1 MGKLIFRVYTIAN
14 LSDII
19 KQFSYQKSINLM
31 KKNLFR
37 GSLFTVGASL
47 WWGVIGVLYFK
58 FVSFASPL
66 ELTIHRTIWTALLLV
81 ITTSYYS
88 KWSEFNKVINKRIN
102 IFILL
107 ITGLLISINWFT
119 WLYAVKT
126 NKLLDGALGYYIFPI
141 LSVFFGIIFLKE
153 KYNKNQIISILLVVL
168 ALIYMLFKLGEF
180 PWIGIIVAVTF
191 SLYGLIR
198 KKVKVSSD
206 IGLLIETLLISPIAI
221 GFFIF
226 LLKYDANI
234 FSINEPLLSFYLF
247 WAGLMTLIPLFWY
260 TKGFSL
266 IGIGPAS
273 MIFFLT
279 PTAQFFLGLYY
290 FNEPLILDK
299 LISFIF
305 IWIAV
310 IIYLNELRKE

>member
-1 MGKLIFRVYTIAN
+1 
-14 LSDII
+14 
-19 KQFSYQKSINLM
+19 M
-31 KKNLFR
+31 KKNLLK
-37 GSLFTVGASL
+37 GSLFNIGASL

-58 FVSFASPL
+58 FVSFASAL
-66 ELTIHRTIWTALLLV
+66 ELTIHRTIWTALLLI

-88 KWSEFNKVINKRIN
+88 KWSEFNKIIRKRFN
-102 IFILL
+102 IFIFLT
-107 ITGLLISINWFT
+107 TGLLISINWIT
-119 WLYAVKT
+119 WLYAVK
-126 NKLLDGALGYYIFPI
+126 NNNLLDAALGYYIFPI

-153 KYNKNQIISILLVVL
+153 KYNRNKIISVLLVIL
-168 ALIYMLFKLGEF
+168 ALIYLLLKLGEV
-180 PWIGIIVAVTF
+180 PWIGITVAVTF

-198 KKVKVSSD
+198 KKIKISSD

-221 GFFIF
+221 GLF
-226 LLKYDANI
+226 LFLIKNNANI
-234 FSINEPLLSFYLF
+234 FSINEPILSFYLF

-260 TKGFSL
+260 TKSFEL

-273 MIFFLT
+273 MLFFLT

-299 LISFIF
+299 LISFAF

>member
-1 MGKLIFRVYTIAN
+1 
-14 LSDII
+14 
-19 KQFSYQKSINLM
+19 M
-31 KKNLFR
+31 KKNLFK
-37 GSLFTVGASL
+37 GISFTVGASV
-47 WWGVIGVLYFK
+47 WWGVIGVIYFK

-66 ELTIHRTIWTALLLV
+66 ELTIHRTIWTALLLL

-88 KWSEFNKVINKRIN
+88 KWDEFKKVIKKKLNLL
-102 IFILL
+102 ILL
-107 ITGLLISINWFT
+107 ITGLLVSINWFT

-126 NKLLDGALGYYIFPI
+126 NNLLDSALGYYIFPI
-141 LSVFFGIIFLKE
+141 LSVFLGIIFLNE
-153 KYNKNQIISILLVVL
+153 KYNRNKIISVFLVIL
-168 ALIYMLFKLGEF
+168 ALVYFLLKLGKI
-180 PWIGIIVAVTF
+180 PWIGVTVALTF

-206 IGLLIETLLISPIAI
+206 IGLLIETLILSPLAI
-221 GFFIF
+221 FLFIF
-226 LLKYDANI
+226 LVKNNLNI
-234 FSINEPLLSFYLF
+234 FSLNEPILSFYLF

-260 TKGFSL
+260 TRGFGL

-279 PTAQFFLGLYY
+279 PTAQFLLGLYY
-290 FNEPLILDK
+290 FNEPLILDE
-299 LISFIF
+299 LIAFIF

>member
-1 MGKLIFRVYTIAN
+1 
-14 LSDII
+14 
-19 KQFSYQKSINLM
+19 M
-31 KKNLFR
+31 KKNLFK
-37 GSLFTVGASL
+37 GSLYTVGASL

-58 FVSFASPL
+58 FVSFASAL
-66 ELTIHRTIWTALLLV
+66 ELTIHRTIWTSLLLL
-81 ITTSYYS
+81 ITTSCFS
-88 KWSEFNKVINKRIN
+88 KWNEFIKIISKKIN
-102 IFILL
+102 IFIFFV
-107 ITGLLISINWFT
+107 TGLLISINWFT

-126 NKLLDGALGYYIFPI
+126 NNLLDSALGYYIFPI
-141 LSVFFGIIFLKE
+141 LSVFLGIVFLKE
-153 KYNKNQIISILLVVL
+153 KYNRNKIISVLLVIA
-168 ALIYMLFKLGEF
+168 ALIYLLIKLGDV
-180 PWIGIIVAVTF
+180 PWIGITVAVTF

-198 KKVKVSSD
+198 KKIKVTSD

-221 GFFIF
+221 GLFIF
-226 LLKYDANI
+226 LIKESTNV
-234 FSINEPLLSFYLF
+234 FSLNEPVLSFYLF
-247 WAGLMTLIPLFWY
+247 WAGLITLIPLFWY
-260 TKGFSL
+260 TKGFGL

-273 MIFFLT
+273 IIFFLT

>member
-1 MGKLIFRVYTIAN
+1 
-14 LSDII
+14 
-19 KQFSYQKSINLM
+19 M
-31 KKNLFR
+31 KKNLFK
-37 GSLFTVGASL
+37 GSLYTVGASL

-58 FVSFASPL
+58 FVSFASAL
-66 ELTIHRTIWTALLLV
+66 ELVIHRTIWTALLLV
-81 ITTSYYS
+81 GITSYFS
-88 KWSEFNKVINKRIN
+88 NWSEFNKIVNKKIN
-102 IFILL
+102 IFIFF

-126 NKLLDGALGYYIFPI
+126 NNLLDSALGYYIFPI
-141 LSVFFGIIFLKE
+141 LSVFFGVIFLKE
-153 KYNKNQIISILLVVL
+153 KYNRNKIISVFLVVV
-168 ALIYMLFKLGEF
+168 ALIYLIIKLGVI
-180 PWIGIIVAVTF
+180 PWIGITVAVTF

-198 KKVKVSSD
+198 KKIKVSSD

-221 GFFIF
+221 GLFIF
-226 LLKYDANI
+226 LIKNNSNI
-234 FSINEPLLSFYLF
+234 FSISEPVLSFYLF
-247 WAGLMTLIPLFWY
+247 WAGLMTLVPLFWY
-260 TKGFSL
+260 TKGFEL

-279 PTAQFFLGLYY
+279 PTAQFFLGIYY
-290 FNEPLILDK
+290 FNESLNLDK

>member
-1 MGKLIFRVYTIAN
+1 
-14 LSDII
+14 
-19 KQFSYQKSINLM
+19 M
-31 KKNLFR
+31 KKNLFK

-58 FVSFASPL
+58 FVSFASAV
-66 ELTIHRTIWTALLLV
+66 ELSIHRTIWTALLLL
-81 ITTSYYS
+81 ITTTYLS
-88 KWSEFNKVINKRIN
+88 KWKEFNKIIKKRIN
-102 IFILL
+102 LIILFF
-107 ITGLLISINWFT
+107 TGLLISINWLT
-119 WLYAVKT
+119 WLYAVQT
-126 NKLLDGALGYYIFPI
+126 NNLLDGALGYYIFPI

-153 KYNKNQIISILLVVL
+153 KYNRNQIISVFLVIV
-168 ALIYMLFKLGEF
+168 ALIYLLIKLGEV
-180 PWIGIIVAVTF
+180 PWIGITVAVTF

-206 IGLLIETLLISPIAI
+206 IGLLVETLLISPIAI
-221 GFFIF
+221 CLFIY
-226 LLKYDANI
+226 LINLNINI
-234 FSINEPLLSFYLF
+234 FSVNEPILSFYLF

-279 PTAQFFLGLYY
+279 PTAQFFLGLFY

>member
-1 MGKLIFRVYTIAN
+1 MKQNKLF
-14 LSDII
+14 
-19 KQFSYQKSINLM
+19 K
-31 KKNLFR
+31 
-37 GSLFTVGASL
+37 GSLFTIGASL
-47 WWGVIGVLYFK
+47 WWGIIGVLYFK
-58 FVSFASPL
+58 FVSFASAL

-81 ITTSYYS
+81 ITTSYFS
-88 KWSEFNKVINKRIN
+88 KWNEFSKIINRKIN
-102 IFILL
+102 ILIFFI
-107 ITGLLISINWFT
+107 TALLISINWYT

-126 NKLLDGALGYYIFPI
+126 NNLLDSALGYYIFPI

-153 KYNKNQIISILLVVL
+153 KYNRNQVLSVLLVVG
-168 ALIYMLFKLGEF
+168 ALIYLLIKLGEV
-180 PWIGIIVAVTF
+180 PWIGIVVAVTF

-198 KKVKVSSD
+198 KKIKVSSD
-206 IGLLIETLLISPIAI
+206 IGLLIETLLILPIAI
-221 GFFIF
+221 MLFIF
-226 LLKYDANI
+226 LVKNNANV
-234 FSINEPLLSFYLF
+234 FSFNEPILSFYLF

-290 FNEPLILDK
+290 FKEPLILDK
-299 LISFIF
+299 LISFVF
-305 IWIAV
+305 IWVAV

>member
-1 MGKLIFRVYTIAN
+1 
-14 LSDII
+14 
-19 KQFSYQKSINLM
+19 M
-31 KKNLFR
+31 KKNLFK
-37 GSLFTVGASL
+37 GSLFTIGASL

-66 ELTIHRTIWTALLLV
+66 ELTIHRTIWTSLLLL
-81 ITTSYYS
+81 ITTSFFS
-88 KWSEFNKVINKRIN
+88 KWNEFYKIINKKIN
-102 IFILL
+102 VFILL
-107 ITGLLISINWFT
+107 ITGLLVSINWYT

-126 NKLLDGALGYYIFPI
+126 NNLLESALGYYIFPI

-153 KYNKNQIISILLVVL
+153 KYNRNKILSVLLVVL
-168 ALIYMLFKLGEF
+168 ALIYLLFKLGEV
-180 PWIGIIVAVTF
+180 PLIGIIVAVTF

-198 KKVKVSSD
+198 KKIKVSSD

-221 GFFIF
+221 VLFIF
-226 LLKYDANI
+226 LIKNNTNI
-234 FSINEPLLSFYLF
+234 FSINEPALSFYLF

-260 TKGFSL
+260 TKGFEL

-290 FNEPLILDK
+290 FNEPLDFDK

-305 IWIAV
+305 IWVAV
-310 IIYLNELRKE
+310 IVYLNELRKE

>member
-1 MGKLIFRVYTIAN
+1 
-14 LSDII
+14 
-19 KQFSYQKSINLM
+19 M
-31 KKNLFR
+31 KKNLFK

-58 FVSFASPL
+58 FVSFASAL

-81 ITTSYYS
+81 ITTSFFS
-88 KWSEFNKVINKRIN
+88 KWNEFHKIINKRIN
-102 IFILL
+102 LLIFF

-119 WLYAVKT
+119 WLYAVKM
-126 NKLLDGALGYYIFPI
+126 NKLLDSALGYYIFPI
-141 LSVFFGIIFLKE
+141 LSVFFGIIFLRE
-153 KYNKNQIISILLVVL
+153 KYNKNKIISILLVVV
-168 ALIYMLFKLGEF
+168 ALIYLISNLGEV
-180 PWIGIIVAVTF
+180 PWIGITVAITF

-198 KKVKVSSD
+198 KKIKISSD
-206 IGLLIETLLISPIAI
+206 IGLLIETLLISPIAL
-221 GFFIF
+221 GLFIF
-226 LLKYDANI
+226 LIKNDTNI
-234 FSINEPLLSFYLF
+234 FSLEEPVLSFYLF

-260 TKGFSL
+260 TKGFEL

-290 FNEPLILDK
+290 FGEPLIFDK

>member
-1 MGKLIFRVYTIAN
+1 
-14 LSDII
+14 
-19 KQFSYQKSINLM
+19 M
-31 KKNLFR
+31 KKKLFK

-47 WWGVIGVLYFK
+47 WWGIIGVLYFK
-58 FVSFASPL
+58 FVSFASAL

-81 ITTSYYS
+81 ATTSYFT
-88 KWSEFNKVINKRIN
+88 KWSEFKKIINKRIN
-102 IFILL
+102 ILIFL

-126 NKLLDGALGYYIFPI
+126 NNLLDSALGYYIFPI
-141 LSVFFGIIFLKE
+141 FSVFLGIIFLKE
-153 KYNKNQIISILLVVL
+153 SYNRNKIISVLLVIA
-168 ALIYMLFKLGEF
+168 ALIYLLIKLGEV
-180 PWIGIIVAVTF
+180 PWIGITVAVTF

-198 KKVKVSSD
+198 KKIKVSSD

-221 GFFIF
+221 VLFIF
-226 LLKYDANI
+226 LIKNNSNI
-234 FSINEPLLSFYLF
+234 FSINEPALSFYLF

-260 TKGFSL
+260 TKGFKL

-279 PTAQFFLGLYY
+279 PTAQFFLGIYY
-290 FNEPLILDK
+290 FNELLILDK

>member
-1 MGKLIFRVYTIAN
+1 
-14 LSDII
+14 
-19 KQFSYQKSINLM
+19 M
-31 KKNLFR
+31 KKNLFK

-58 FVSFASPL
+58 FASFASAL
-66 ELTIHRTIWTALLLV
+66 ELAIHRTIWTALLLL
-81 ITTSYYS
+81 ITTTYFS
-88 KWSEFNKVINKRIN
+88 KWKEFNKIIKKKINLI
-102 IFILL
+102 ILFF
-107 ITGLLISINWFT
+107 TGLLISINWLT
-119 WLYAVKT
+119 WLYAVQT
-126 NKLLDGALGYYIFPI
+126 NNLLDGALGYYIFPI

-153 KYNKNQIISILLVVL
+153 KYNRNQVISVFLVIVS
-168 ALIYMLFKLGEF
+168 LIYLLIKSGEV
-180 PWIGIIVAVTF
+180 PLIGITVAVTF

-206 IGLLIETLLISPIAI
+206 IGLLIETILISPIATCL
-221 GFFIF
+221 FIY
-226 LLKYDANI
+226 LVKHNLNI
-234 FSINEPLLSFYLF
+234 FSVDEPVLSFYLF

-260 TKGFSL
+260 TKGFNL

-279 PTAQFFLGLYY
+279 PTAQFFLGLFY

-299 LISFIF
+299 FISFIF

>member
-1 MGKLIFRVYTIAN
+1 
-14 LSDII
+14 
-19 KQFSYQKSINLM
+19 M
-31 KKNLFR
+31 KKNLLK

-47 WWGVIGVLYFK
+47 WWGVIGVIYFK
-58 FVSFASPL
+58 FVSFASAL
-66 ELTIHRTIWTALLLV
+66 ELSIHRTIWTALLLV
-81 ITTSYYS
+81 ITTSYFS
-88 KWSEFNKVINKRIN
+88 KWNEFNKIMNNKTN
-102 IFILL
+102 IFILF

-119 WLYAVKT
+119 WLYAVQT
-126 NKLLDGALGYYIFPI
+126 NNLLDGALGYYIFPI

-153 KYNKNQIISILLVVL
+153 KYNTNQIISILLVVVS
-168 ALIYMLFKLGEF
+168 LIYLLIKLGKV

-206 IGLLIETLLISPIAI
+206 IGLLVETLLISPIALVL
-221 GFFIF
+221 FIF
-226 LLKYDANI
+226 LIKSNANI
-234 FSINEPLLSFYLF
+234 FSVNEPILSFYLF

-260 TKGFSL
+260 TKGFKL

-279 PTAQFFLGLYY
+279 PTAQFFLGLFY
-290 FNEPLILDK
+290 FNEPLLLDK
-299 LISFIF
+299 LISFVF

>member
-1 MGKLIFRVYTIAN
+1 
-14 LSDII
+14 
-19 KQFSYQKSINLM
+19 M
-31 KKNLFR
+31 KKNLFK
-37 GSLFTVGASL
+37 GSLFTIGASL

-81 ITTSYYS
+81 ITTTYLS
-88 KWSEFNKVINKRIN
+88 KWNEFYKIINKRIN
-102 IFILL
+102 ILIFFI
-107 ITGLLISINWFT
+107 TALLISINWFT

-126 NKLLDGALGYYIFPI
+126 NNLLDSALGYYIFPI

-153 KYNKNQIISILLVVL
+153 KYNKNKILSVLLVLV
-168 ALIYMLFKLGEF
+168 ALIYLLIKLGTV
-180 PWIGIIVAVTF
+180 PWIGITVAVTF

-206 IGLLIETLLISPIAI
+206 TGLLIETLLITPIAV
-221 GFFIF
+221 GLFIF
-226 LLKYDANI
+226 LIKNNINI
-234 FSINEPLLSFYLF
+234 FSINEPVLSFYLF

-260 TKGFSL
+260 TKGFEL

-279 PTAQFFLGLYY
+279 PTSQFLLGLYY
-290 FNEPLILDK
+290 FNEPLDFDK
-299 LISFIF
+299 LVSFIF